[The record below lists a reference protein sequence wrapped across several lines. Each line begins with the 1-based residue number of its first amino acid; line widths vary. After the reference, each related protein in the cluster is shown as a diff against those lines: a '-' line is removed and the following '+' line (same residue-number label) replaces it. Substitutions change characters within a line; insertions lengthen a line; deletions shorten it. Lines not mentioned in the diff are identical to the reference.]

1 MTHRFAAMG
10 CEVVVGGAEPDV
22 DAVAAIFER
31 DERTFTRFADDS
43 ELVRVNRADGPV
55 LVSARFARALAAA
68 LWASRVTG
76 GLVDPTLL
84 DALEGAGYNR
94 DFAELEPTPDP
105 PRAGPCGRAGEVGL
119 RGRLLTLPPRT
130 RLDLNAVVKSMAV
143 DEALAAI
150 GDGWVSAGGDLAT
163 SGPLEVALPH
173 GGSVR
178 LERGALATS
187 GSNGR
192 RWMRAGR
199 WQHHLIDP
207 RTGRPAE
214 SPWEQVTACGESCLV
229 ADTAAKAAFLLGDA
243 GPDWLD
249 ARGMA
254 GRFAAVDGSIVLNAS
269 WRSAVGQESL
279 CI

>member
-10 CEVVVGGAEPDV
+10 CEVVMQGDDPG
-22 DAVAAIFER
+22 AVAAIFER
-31 DERTFTRFADDS
+31 DERMFTRFAADS
-43 ELVRVNRADGPV
+43 ELLRVNRADGPV
-55 LVSARFARALAAA
+55 LVSERFARALAAA

-84 DALEGAGYNR
+84 AALEGAGYDR
-94 DFAELEPTPDP
+94 DFGELQPTPEP
-105 PRAGPCGRAGEVGL
+105 AHPGPCGRAGEVRL
-119 RGRLLTLPPRT
+119 RGRLVTLPPGT
-130 RLDLNAVVKSMAV
+130 HLDLNAVVKSMAV

-150 GDGWVSAGGDLAT
+150 GDGWVSAGGDVAT
-163 SGPLEVALPH
+163 AGPLEVALPH

-187 GSNGR
+187 GSSGR
-192 RWMRAGR
+192 RWLRAGK

-207 RTGRPAE
+207 RTGRPAD
-214 SPWEQVTACGESCLV
+214 SPWEQVTACGDSCLM
-229 ADTAAKAAFLLGDA
+229 ADTAAKAAYLLGDD

-254 GRFAAVDGSIVLNAS
+254 GRFVCLDGSIVVNAS
-269 WRSAVGQESL
+269 WRTAVGREAL

>member
-10 CEVVVGGAEPDV
+10 CEVVMQGDDPGAVE
-22 DAVAAIFER
+22 AIFER
-31 DERTFTRFADDS
+31 DERMFTRFAADS
-43 ELVRVNRADGPV
+43 ELLRVNRADGPV
-55 LVSARFARALAAA
+55 LVSERFARALAAA

-84 DALEGAGYNR
+84 DALEGAGYDR
-94 DFAELEPTPDP
+94 DFAELQPTPAP
-105 PRAGPCGRAGEVGL
+105 AHAGPCGRAGEVRL
-119 RGRLLTLPPRT
+119 RGRLLTMPSGT
-130 RLDLNAVVKSMAV
+130 HLDLNAVVKSMAV
-143 DEALAAI
+143 DEALAVI

-187 GSNGR
+187 GSSGR
-192 RWMRAGR
+192 RWLRAGK

-207 RTGRPAE
+207 RTGRPAN
-214 SPWEQVTACGESCLV
+214 SPWKQVTACGDSCLM
-229 ADTAAKAAFLLGDA
+229 ADTAAKAAYLLGDD

-254 GRFAAVDGSIVLNAS
+254 GRFVGVDGSIAVNAS
-269 WRSAVGQESL
+269 WRTAVGREAL